1 MVDSYELSRTRPN
14 VLAWALGAIVI
25 AAGIFIGVLGVLD
38 VIDVLGR
45 ENVFSRRNSRALAD
59 AESMVI
65 WGVMIFTIGCYI
77 WRGARKRG
85 WIDRSGRILISIGY
99 LVIGFGM
106 SKATHAAVKIWHVS
120 SEKGMQRVAL
130 EAGQYFLGF
139 GFIGA
144 LLVWIGVKMANESII
159 LRVEGHSKFDS

>member
-1 MVDSYELSRTRPN
+1 MADSYALSKTRPN

-38 VIDVLGR
+38 VNDVLGR
-45 ENVFSRRNSRALAD
+45 NNVFSRRNSRALAD
-59 AESMVI
+59 AQSQVI
-65 WGVMIFTIGCYI
+65 WGVIVFTIGCYI
-77 WRGARKRG
+77 WRGARRRG

-120 SEKGMQRVAL
+120 SEEGMQRVAL
-130 EAGQYFLGF
+130 EVGRYFLGF

-144 LLVWIGVKMANESII
+144 LLVWIGVKMADEIII
-159 LRVEGHSKFDS
+159 LRAEGHFRM

>member
-1 MVDSYELSRTRPN
+1 MVDYYGLSRTRPN

-38 VIDVLGR
+38 VVDVMGR
-45 ENVFSRRNSRALAD
+45 DNAFSRRNSRALAD
-59 AESMVI
+59 AESLVI
-65 WGVMIFTIGCYI
+65 WGVVIFTIGCYI
-77 WRGARKRG
+77 FRAARRRG
-85 WIDRSGRILISIGY
+85 WKDRSGRILISIGY
-99 LVIGFGM
+99 LVIAFGM
-106 SKATHAAVKIWHVS
+106 SKATHAAVKMWHVS

-144 LLVWIGVKMANESII
+144 LLVWIGVKMADEIII
-159 LRVEGHSKFDS
+159 LRAEGHVRT